1 MDSTTLSQA
10 LMMLLTMPLA
20 FTSFTSL
27 SFSSTF
33 TSLDFGLTH
42 LFVMHLTLTFLSIWK
57 WQSKAAVSGRTLAT
71 KFMRAVPLLVTI
83 TLGILSFEFKRPTD
97 VSRTQVK
104 LPSFS
109 EARKA
114 KAIEYVLLV
123 EVTQTISSWF
133 YKWSPW

>member
-1 MDSTTLSQA
+1 MDSTTWSQA

-71 KFMRAVPLLVTI
+71 KFTRAVPLLVTI

-104 LPSFS
+104 LPSFFRGKKS
-109 EARKA
+109 KSNRICLIGRGNTNYLKL
-114 KAIEYVLLV
+114 VL
-123 EVTQTISSWF
+123 
-133 YKWSPW
+133 